1 MRPRTTLKTFRALS
15 FDAGQVTDGTVPA
28 IPDSQP
34 RLTPESVRG
43 FTAQHDGSAAGNSP
57 RDERPAPTRHCVG
70 RDGAAPQRIKLGRWL
85 VMTTASPC
93 PGSE

>member
-1 MRPRTTLKTFRALS
+1 MRPRTTLKTFSALS

-43 FTAQHDGSAAGNSP
+43 FTAQHDGSADGDSP
-57 RDERPAPTRHCVG
+57 EDKRPATTRHCVG
-70 RDGAAPQRIKLGRWL
+70 QDVAAPQRVKLGRWL
-85 VMTTASPC
+85 WLTPASPC